1 MASSAKVRPG
11 SRFRDADVTAMLED
25 EDVGLVVSIRA
36 FPTGPYG
43 GGVRWKR
50 PCFSLVFFALSLS
63 LSLSVMAYEFARPE
77 FSCRVESAVVK
88 SCKPK
93 GGRCRHRST
102 LKRFLETP
110 WQ

>member
-63 LSLSVMAYEFARPE
+63 LSPCLSWHMSLQGLSLAA
-77 FSCRVESAVVK
+77 ESSQQSSKAA
-88 SCKPK
+88 SLR
-93 GGRCRHRST
+93 GEDADTAAH
-102 LKRFLETP
+102 
-110 WQ
+110 